1 MAKVN
6 TRVGIVMRPRRT
18 SVKKTATVFETMALI
33 CVLSACDNHTADTT
47 PTAAVGEVRQPN
59 IVYVLTDQWRAQ
71 ATGYSG
77 DPNLIGKTPHL
88 DEIANSTINFRNAV
102 STTPVCTPYRAALLT
117 GQYPTTTGMIFNDL
131 HLPAEAYTMA
141 EMFRESGYTTA
152 YIGKWHLD
160 GMLRDQYTPPERR
173 QGFEYWKALEVSHLY
188 NELVYYEG
196 DNPEK
201 KQWPGYG
208 PYAETDDAI
217 SYIEQ
222 HAGSH

>member
-18 SVKKTATVFETMALI
+18 SVKKTATVFKTMALI
-33 CVLSACDNHTADTT
+33 GVLSACDNHTADTT

-59 IVYVLTDQWRAQ
+59 IVYVLTDQWR
-71 ATGYSG
+71 
-77 DPNLIGKTPHL
+77 
-88 DEIANSTINFRNAV
+88 
-102 STTPVCTPYRAALLT
+102 
-117 GQYPTTTGMIFNDL
+117 
-131 HLPAEAYTMA
+131 
-141 EMFRESGYTTA
+141 
-152 YIGKWHLD
+152 
-160 GMLRDQYTPPERR
+160 DQYTPPERR
-173 QGFEYWKALEVSHLY
+173 QGFEYWKALEVSHQY

-208 PYAETDDAI
+208 PYAETDEAI

-222 HAGSH
+222 HARSH